1 MHSSAAA
8 GDGACY
14 GVLGNTHS
22 FGCRVKVMF
31 RVLILGA
38 SGTGTTTLGR
48 AVGNDLS
55 FRVFDTD
62 DYYWLPS
69 TPPFQRKQDPEVRL
83 ATLIQDLKVTSRA
96 IISGSILNWGARLED
111 SLSLIVFLTVPTA
124 VRIARLEMREMRLY
138 GRVDPEFLAWAAQYD
153 EGKMSGRSREK
164 HEQWLSQ
171 RACPV
176 LRIEGDTSTVD
187 RVRRVRAAIAEYCP
201 I

>member
-1 MHSSAAA
+1 M
-8 GDGACY
+8 G
-14 GVLGNTHS
+14 
-22 FGCRVKVMF
+22 RKVTL

-48 AVGNDLS
+48 ALGNDLS

-69 TPPFQRKQDPEVRL
+69 APPFQRKQGLEVRL
-83 ATLIQDLKVTSRA
+83 AKLLQGLKVTPAA
-96 IISGSILNWGARLED
+96 IISGSILNWGVELED

-164 HEQWLSQ
+164 HEQWLS
-171 RACPV
+171 RRVCPV
-176 LRIEGDTSTVD
+176 LRIDGDASTVD
-187 RVRRVRAAIAEYCP
+187 RVGRVRAAIAE
-201 I
+201 IRRI

>member
-1 MHSSAAA
+1 M
-8 GDGACY
+8 
-14 GVLGNTHS
+14 T
-22 FGCRVKVMF
+22 FG
-31 RVLILGA
+31 VLILGA

-48 AVGNDLS
+48 ALGNDLS

-69 TPPFQRKQDPEVRL
+69 TPPFQRKQDPVIRL
-83 ATLIQDLKVTSRA
+83 AKLRQDLEFASPA
-96 IISGSILNWGARLED
+96 IISGSILNWGLELED
-111 SLSLIVFLTVPTA
+111 SLSLIVFLTVPAA
-124 VRIARLEMREMRLY
+124 VRIARLETREMLLY
-138 GRVDPEFLAWAAQYD
+138 GRVNPEFLAWAAQYD

-171 RACPV
+171 RTCPV

-187 RVRRVRAAIAEYCP
+187 RVGRVRAAIAEYRP

>member
-1 MHSSAAA
+1 M
-8 GDGACY
+8 
-14 GVLGNTHS
+14 T
-22 FGCRVKVMF
+22 F

-38 SGTGTTTLGR
+38 SGSGTTTLAR
-48 AVGNDLS
+48 ALGNDLS

-69 TPPFQRKQDPEVRL
+69 APPFQRKQDPNVRL
-83 ATLIQDLKVTSRA
+83 AKLLEDLKVTSRA
-96 IISGSILNWGARLED
+96 IISGSILNWGLELED
-111 SLSLIVFLTVPTA
+111 SLSLIVFLNVSA
-124 VRIARLEMREMRLY
+124 DVRIARLEMREMRLY

-171 RACPV
+171 RTCPV
-176 LRIEGDTSTVD
+176 LRIDGDTSTVD
-187 RVRRVRAAIAEYCP
+187 RVGRVRAAIADFCP

>member
-1 MHSSAAA
+1 M
-8 GDGACY
+8 
-14 GVLGNTHS
+14 T
-22 FGCRVKVMF
+22 F

-48 AVGNDLS
+48 ALGKDLS

-69 TPPFQRKQDPEVRL
+69 TPPFQHKQDPELRL
-83 ATLIQDLKVTSRA
+83 AKLLEDLKVTSYA
-96 IISGSILNWGARLED
+96 IISGSILNWGLELED
-111 SLSLIVFLTVPTA
+111 SLSLIVFLTVPA
-124 VRIARLEMREMRLY
+124 DVRIARLETREMKLY
-138 GRVDPEFLAWAAQYD
+138 GQVDREFLAWAAQYD

-187 RVRRVRAAIAEYCP
+187 RVGRVRAAMAEYCP